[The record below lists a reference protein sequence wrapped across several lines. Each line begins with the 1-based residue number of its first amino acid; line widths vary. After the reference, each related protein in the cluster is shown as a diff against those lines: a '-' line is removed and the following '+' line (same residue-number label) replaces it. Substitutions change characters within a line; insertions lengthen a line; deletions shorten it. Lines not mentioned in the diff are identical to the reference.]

1 MTEQA
6 LGQAVFD
13 PDEKHQSQLPAL
25 QVLTALGY
33 APLSPSQALA
43 MRGGRRRNVILDS
56 VLAEQLVKLNTFT
69 FRGHEYPLD
78 PSDAHEAIR
87 KLTPAPEQQ
96 RGMKATNQEV
106 YDRLVLG
113 ATIAKSIDGDTKSHH
128 VNYIDWDT
136 PSNNVFH
143 VTAEYA
149 VERTGSSNTCRL
161 DVVAFVNGVPFVTI
175 ECKRPSDEVRKAD
188 HQLLK
193 YQRGS
198 YIPDYFHFA
207 QILIAT
213 NRREATFA
221 TVGTPSKFWSPWRE
235 EDDDSVSVTVAAN
248 HPLSRSAVESLFA
261 DSGKVDTV
269 LAHFEEKRAAGDR
282 SISEQDALLH
292 ALCRPER
299 LLEMVRT
306 FTVVDNGTRKIA
318 RHQQYF
324 AVKRAIERVTS
335 GLDGERRP
343 GGVVWHTQGSG
354 KSLTMV
360 MLGKA
365 LEFDMHI
372 VNPRIIL
379 VTDRDD
385 LDRQIRDTF
394 RSCQQSPVRA
404 KSGKHLAELIVA
416 GTPLI
421 TTIVNKFEN
430 AAKHLL
436 LHSASTHAPAAVLDD
451 TNVFVLVDEGHRS
464 HSTQYGEYGAFAKR
478 MHQVLPKANYIG
490 FTGTPLLKREKNT
503 FRTFGEPIHTYT
515 ISDAVRDEAV
525 VPLLYEGRMVEQE
538 IAENV
543 VDLWFEKIC
552 LGLTPEQ
559 QADLKRKFSRADV
572 LSGAGQVVRAKAFD
586 VSEHFRKNWQDTGFK
601 AQLVAPNKA
610 AAIRYKQVLDEIG
623 HVSSEVMISAPD
635 DDESVESVDRVSRS
649 LVQNFWDD
657 AMARYGGE
665 VAYNRD
671 VVANFKGS
679 GGPEILIV
687 VSKLLTGFDAPRNT
701 VLYVCRALREHTLLQ
716 AIARVN
722 RVFDG
727 TADGDGSGAKDFGYV
742 IDYEGLLGELD
753 SALTTYSSLDGFDLD
768 ELIGAVVDVREEIR
782 KLPARWDAVWALF
795 TGIRHDDMEA
805 LEQHLSDKPLREDFY
820 DRLGEFTRTIHI
832 ALSSDKVDDVVPP
845 ERLERYKSDWSRFV
859 NLRRSI
865 QWRYD
870 EKVDLR
876 DFEPK
881 VQKLLDDHLQAI
893 PASIIIPELNLNDPA
908 SLRAA
913 VEETG
918 VSAASKAD
926 RIASATTKRISE
938 RMDEDPALYAR
949 FATLL
954 QEAIDAHR
962 AHRLSEVEYLN
973 LMVSLS
979 ERVTSGDRGRVLP
992 GQLAQNGDAAS
1003 VFEAIL
1009 ERFVDGSEGAPA
1021 IDDETVASIA
1031 VALVNIV
1038 RSHLIVGIWQNE
1050 PAQNALLNAIDDYL
1064 WEDVESGLGV
1074 KLSPSNEDAIRDSV
1088 IRIARAR
1095 FA

>member
-1 MTEQA
+1 MTESA
-6 LGQAVFD
+6 FD

-25 QVLTALGY
+25 QLLTGLGY
-33 APLSPSQALA
+33 VPLSPPEALA
-43 MRGGRRRNVILDS
+43 LRGGRRRNVILDS

-69 FRGHEYPLD
+69 FRGREYPLD
-78 PSDAHEAIR
+78 PTDAHEAIR
-87 KLTPAPEQQ
+87 KLMPAPEQQ

-128 VNYIDWDT
+128 VKYIDWAT

-143 VTAEYA
+143 VTAEYT

-161 DVVAFVNGVPFVTI
+161 DVVAFVNGIPFITI
-175 ECKRPSDEVRKAD
+175 ECKRPSEEVRKAD

-193 YQRGS
+193 YQRGDH
-198 YIPDYFHFA
+198 IPDYFHFA
-207 QILIAT
+207 QILVAT

-221 TVGTPSKFWSPWRE
+221 TIGTPGKFWSPWRE
-235 EDDDSVSVTVAAN
+235 EDDDVASVTSAAN
-248 HPLSRSAVESLFA
+248 HPLSRAVIATLFA

-269 LAHFEEKRAAGDR
+269 LAHFDDQQAGGPR
-282 SISEQDALLH
+282 TLSEQDSLLYS
-292 ALCRPER
+292 LCRPER

-306 FTVVDNGTRKIA
+306 FTVFDNGARKIA

-335 GLDGERRP
+335 GSDGERRP

-365 LEFDMHI
+365 LEFEASI

-385 LDRQIRDTF
+385 LDVQIRDTF
-394 RSCQQSPVRA
+394 RSCQQTPVRA
-404 KSGKHLAELIVA
+404 KSGKHLAELIAA

-430 AAKHLL
+430 AAKQLML
-436 LHSASTHAPAAVLDD
+436 PPSSTPGPAATLDD
-451 TNVFVLVDEGHRS
+451 TNVFVLVDEGHRG
-464 HSTQYGEYGAFAKR
+464 HSTQNGEYGAFAKR
-478 MHQVLPKANYIG
+478 MHQVLPQANYIG

-525 VPLLYEGRMVEQE
+525 VPLLYEGRMVEQQVAGN
-538 IAENV
+538 I

-552 LGLTPEQ
+552 QGLTPEQ
-559 QADLKRKFSRADV
+559 QADLKHKFSRANV

-586 VSEHFRKNWQDTGFK
+586 ISEHFRQNWQDTGFK

-610 AAIRYKQVLDEIG
+610 TAIRYKQELDEIG
-623 HVSSEVMISAPD
+623 HVTSEVMISAPG
-635 DDESVESVDRVSRS
+635 DDEAVESVDRGSRD
-649 LVQNFWDD
+649 LVQQFWDD
-657 AMARYGGE
+657 AMVRYGGE
-665 VAYNRD
+665 IAYNRD
-671 VVANFKGS
+671 VVTAFKGS

-687 VSKLLTGFDAPRNT
+687 VSKLLTGFDSPRNT
-701 VLYVCRALREHTLLQ
+701 VLYVCRTLREHTLLQ

-722 RVFDG
+722 RVFDE
-727 TADGDGSGAKDFGYV
+727 TADGNGSGSKDFGYV

-782 KLPARWDAVWALF
+782 MLPTRWDGVWALF
-795 TGIRHDDMEA
+795 TGLRHDDMEA
-805 LEQHLSDKPLREDFY
+805 LEQHLSDKPLRDNFY
-820 DRLGEFTRTIHI
+820 DRLAQFTRTMHI
-832 ALSSDKVDDVVPP
+832 ALSSDKVDDVVTP

-859 NLRRSI
+859 NLRRSV

-876 DFEPK
+876 DYEPK
-881 VQKLLDDHLQAI
+881 IQKLLDDHLQAM
-893 PASIIIPELNLNDPA
+893 PASVIIPELNLNDPE
-908 SLRAA
+908 SVRAA
-913 VEETG
+913 VRVTG
-918 VSAASKAD
+918 ASAASKAD
-926 RIASATTKRISE
+926 RIASATKRRISE

-962 AHRLSEVEYLN
+962 AHRLSEVDYLN
-973 LMVSLS
+973 HMVSLS
-979 ERVTSGDRGRVLP
+979 ERVTSGDRGRALP
-992 GQLAQNGDAAS
+992 EQVAQDADAAS

-1009 ERFVDGSEGAPA
+1009 ERFVNAAADSPSL
-1021 IDDETVASIA
+1021 DENA
-1031 VALVNIV
+1031 VAGIARGLVDIV

-1050 PAQNALLNAIDDYL
+1050 PAQNSLLNAIDDYL
-1064 WEDVESGLGV
+1064 WEDVEAGLGA
-1074 KLSPSNEDAIRDSV
+1074 KLSPSDEDGIRDSV
-1088 IRIARAR
+1088 MQIARAR